1 MSQNKQLCI
10 FDSIKIIKEIDN
22 MKEDLRKYLKDTFHV
37 THKGFVKYFLLRT
50 SGEALPI
57 HELVNEV
64 GCCYQSIEKW
74 DETLEELGIIY
85 QEGIRYYRYI
95 DGDRVAI
102 GQSEYYTYNRYNQIA
117 DMYRTLLDLAPYGIE
132 KASKRLDINSE
143 GIELAEI
150 FSNLLE
156 GLQAIDM
163 PLTNSDFAVTIAPV
177 FEVCTDNDVYMT
189 TMVMIAKYSSIVE

>member
-1 MSQNKQLCI
+1 
-10 FDSIKIIKEIDN
+10 
-22 MKEDLRKYLKDTFHV
+22 MKEELRKYLKDTFHV
-37 THKGFVKYFLLRT
+37 THKGFIKYFLLRT
-50 SGEALPI
+50 SGEAIPI

-85 QEGIRYYRYI
+85 QEGIRYFRYI

-102 GQSEYYTYNRYNQIA
+102 GQSEYYIYNRYNQIA
-117 DMYRTLLDLAPYGIE
+117 DMYRTLLNLTPLAIKE
-132 KASKRLDINSE
+132 ASKRLDINSD
-143 GIELAEI
+143 GTELAEI

-156 GLQAIDM
+156 GLQSIDM

-177 FEVCTDNDVYMT
+177 FEVNTNNDVYMT
-189 TMVMIAKYSSIVE
+189 TMVMIAKNSTI